1 MSMSE
6 MFSMVLYGM
15 IGVVGALSIIQFARG
30 FLMYITRLGTD
41 RRDEGLKIM
50 EWGVALVMTLIILI
64 AILNLLKRWYPA
76 FQ

>member
-6 MFSMVLYGM
+6 MFSMILYGM
-15 IGVVGALSIIQFARG
+15 IGVVGALSIIQFVRG
-30 FLMYITRLGTD
+30 FLTYITRLGTD
-41 RRDEGLKIM
+41 RRDDGLKIM

>member
-15 IGVVGALSIIQFARG
+15 IGVVGALSIIQFMRG